1 MNKKK
6 LTGNLLLLIAAAVWG
21 GGYIAND
28 AAIRHVGVFTY
39 ETLRML
45 LGGLTLLPIC
55 LIMHAKEKKQL
66 DHAADTH
73 SKPRFKALL
82 TGGILCGVALVFA
95 SALQGFG
102 LLYTTPGKGSFIAAL
117 YIVIVP
123 IITSV
128 LHKKLPNLFIWL
140 GVVSAL
146 FGFALLSL
154 SGEDGGI
161 NPGDLI
167 MLACAA
173 VYSVQI
179 CLLEHFSPKVNGVYL
194 ACIEFFT
201 ASLTAFVF
209 ALIFDDFSISAVIAA
224 ALPIAYAGIVSCCVG
239 FTLQSVAL
247 RMTDASVG
255 SLIMSLES
263 VFALLFAWV
272 LTQEVL
278 LPREYAGCAL
288 VFAAV
293 ILSQLPELDFKR
305 KR

>member
-6 LTGNLLLLIAAAVWG
+6 LTGNLMLLAAAAVWG
-21 GGYIAND
+21 GGYLAND
-28 AAIRHVGVFTY
+28 AAIQHIGVFTY

-45 LGGLTLLPIC
+45 IGGLILLPVCMALRKREQKRPDCTPIPRRA
-55 LIMHAKEKKQL
+55 LI
-66 DHAADTH
+66 
-73 SKPRFKALL
+73 
-82 TGGILCGVALVFA
+82 TGGALCGVALVFA

-123 IITSV
+123 IITST
-128 LHKKLPNLFIWL
+128 LRRRLPPPALWA
-140 GVVSAL
+140 GVAAAL
-146 FGFALLSL
+146 AGFALLSL
-154 SGEDGGI
+154 SGEGGGI

-179 CLLEHFSPKVNGVYL
+179 CLLEHYSPKVNGVYL
-194 ACIEFFT
+194 ACVEFFT
-201 ASLTAFVF
+201 ASLTALVF
-209 ALIFDDFSISAVIAA
+209 ALMFDDFSLPAIAA
-224 ALPIAYAGIVSCCVG
+224 AAVPLLYASVISCCLG

-263 VFALLFAWV
+263 VFALLFSWV
-272 LTQEVL
+272 INGETL
-278 LPREYAGCAL
+278 LMREYFGCAL

-293 ILSQLPELDFKR
+293 MLSQLPEGKR
-305 KR
+305 KSL

>member
-1 MNKKK
+1 MNKRK

-28 AAIRHVGVFTY
+28 AAIQHIGVFTY
-39 ETLRML
+39 EMLRMF
-45 LGGLTLLPIC
+45 LGGLILLPVC
-55 LIMHAKEKKQL
+55 MVLRSGEKKR
-66 DHAADTH
+66 AAAESTAAE
-73 SKPRFKALL
+73 PIPFKLL
-82 TGGILCGVALVFA
+82 FAGGILCGMALVFA

-128 LHKKLPNLFIWL
+128 LHKKLP
-140 GVVSAL
+140 GVFVWAGIGAAL
-146 FGFALLSL
+146 AGFALLSL
-154 SGEDGGI
+154 SGEEGSI

-194 ACIEFFT
+194 ACAEFFT
-201 ASLTAFVF
+201 ASVTALVF
-209 ALIFDDFSISAVIAA
+209 ALIFDDISLATIADA
-224 ALPIAYAGIVSCCVG
+224 ALPLLYSSVVSCCIG

-263 VFALLFAWV
+263 VFALLLSW
-272 LTQEVL
+272 LITSETL
-278 LPREYAGCAL
+278 LPREYLGCFM

-293 ILSQLPELDFKR
+293 ILSQLPELKKR
-305 KR
+305 